1 VLRIPNVQDQ
11 ALNLSDLK
19 FAVDPGTLAAD
30 GAVEPGDFLFIR
42 TNGSVNLIG
51 RGAVIVDA
59 PPRECFFASYL
70 IRLRLARVEGLWRWF
85 AFAWHTSV
93 VRDQLVRDAA
103 SSAGQ
108 HNVSLS
114 AASKYLMPL
123 PPAREQE
130 RILAEVDGLDTG
142 RGSAAQDT
150 RICRDRIDRLRQ
162 SILKWAF
169 EGRLVDGRSAF
180 SDGQQAS
187 AAHEVVDGGK

>member
-1 VLRIPNVQDQ
+1 
-11 ALNLSDLK
+11 
-19 FAVDPGTLAAD
+19 
-30 GAVEPGDFLFIR
+30 
-42 TNGSVNLIG
+42 
-51 RGAVIVDA
+51 
-59 PPRECFFASYL
+59 
-70 IRLRLARVEGLWRWF
+70 
-85 AFAWHTSV
+85 
-93 VRDQLVRDAA
+93 
-103 SSAGQ
+103 
-108 HNVSLS
+108 
-114 AASKYLMPL
+114 MPL